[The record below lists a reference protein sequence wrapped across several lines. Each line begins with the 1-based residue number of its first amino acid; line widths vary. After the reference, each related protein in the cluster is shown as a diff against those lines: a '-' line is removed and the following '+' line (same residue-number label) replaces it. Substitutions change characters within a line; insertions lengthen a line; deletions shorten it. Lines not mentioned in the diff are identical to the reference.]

1 MTVDRPTGKM
11 TKKSEQQ
18 TIDYGTINHINRI
31 NRITLNININNNINN
46 KEKDGK
52 R

>member
-1 MTVDRPTGKM
+1 MAQP
-11 TKKSEQQ
+11 
-18 TIDYGTINHINRI
+18 INHINRI